1 MDQKN
6 TIEQCLRHTAGLPE
20 WFALVGIASV
30 PVTRRTE
37 GHLLPIL
44 AGIRRTNFAPG
55 VEFSYSNTEYVLAA
69 AITRRVTGLSLRE
82 FSAERIFGPLGMA
95 DPMWRDDSSEVLPR
109 FAYGHGNDDG
119 VIRRADTEGCVVG
132 DGGLATSVADLAHR
146 LGFLADG
153 RVLGAD
159 IRAALL
165 ERAVLADGT
174 VHPYALGVYHFT
186 VGGKAA
192 YGHAGS
198 VDGYRSQLLYVP
210 EDGLGFACLASQTR
224 IDPLTLVNRAGG
236 GAADLPAVQA
246 VPGPV
251 PRALA
256 RAPPRRQLPQPETPA
271 ARNHTPCQP
280 SERPRRPGRRPAGI
294 GPPRFHRDQHQQR
307 HPMDRIRQTRL
318 VRLHRVPHAHLTA
331 PRGSEA
337 PTESSACV

>member
-1 MDQKN
+1 M
-6 TIEQCLRHTAGLPE
+6 
-20 WFALVGIASV
+20 GIASV

-55 VEFSYSNTEYVLAA
+55 VEFSYSNTGYVLAA
-69 AITRRVTGLSLRE
+69 AITRRVTGMSLRE

-95 DPMWRDDSSEVLPR
+95 DTMWRDDSSKVRPR

-119 VIRRADTEGCVVG
+119 VIRRADTEECVVG
-132 DGGLATSVADLAHR
+132 DGGLATSGADLAHW

-153 RVLGAD
+153 RVLGAG

-210 EDGLGFACLASQTR
+210 EDGLGFACLANQTR
-224 IDPLTLVNRAGG
+224 IDPLTLVNRAAGG
-236 GAADLPAVQA
+236 EADLPAVQA

-251 PRALA
+251 PLGHWPARPLGASYLSLKLWQRGITPRASRHSARLA
-256 RAPPRRQLPQPETPA
+256 LPPTCRHRSSPISPGPASATPPDGPD
-271 ARNHTPCQP
+271 TPDAIG
-280 SERPRRPGRRPAGI
+280 STTSRPARRSDCSQGQR
-294 GPPRFHRDQHQQR
+294 GTDGSRQPASEQRAGRWFPRCR
-307 HPMDRIRQTRL
+307 
-318 VRLHRVPHAHLTA
+318 
-331 PRGSEA
+331 
-337 PTESSACV
+337 